1 MHGLEKLVKK
11 QIIRIDNHKWGG
23 GVVND
28 FNDSSQD
35 VHLHKV
41 FKFNRKKGECSI
53 RIPLNN
59 NQDVSVIGDI
69 PICIQK
75 EIQDVLGDPSQCI
88 YGKRL

>member
-59 NQDVSVIGDI
+59 NQDVCHRRYSYLHTERNTRCVG
-69 PICIQK
+69 
-75 EIQDVLGDPSQCI
+75 
-88 YGKRL
+88 